1 MSCSGPG
8 TRPRRRSRLAAPPF
22 SASRSKEDAP
32 LSSLMWGRPRA
43 AAGNWLAGPI
53 GGDTG
58 GLGVLS
64 GVEGHVHGFSRP
76 RRSPQSGVGGSW
88 AWSGG
93 MRSGRAAAD
102 GSVGP
107 ARRELKESR
116 WQGTYQGGAT
126 TTTASAPGITAMVRG
141 ACRAWD
147 KTETALAAAGDGE
160 FMFTFSA
167 FRSSCDLVV
176 GGAAAAQHQ
185 HGHVPPAGEGRHQ
198 QVEAASPEAT
208 THHAE
213 RPQDGREL

>member
-1 MSCSGPG
+1 MPE
-8 TRPRRRSRLAAPPF
+8 RSVSWPSAHAQVVLERLEPELGVHLLLGILGLVWREAALHS
-22 SASRSKEDAP
+22 SAAAVERLRMGRWAWPTP
-32 LSSLMWGRPRA
+32 LS
-43 AAGNWLAGPI
+43 
-53 GGDTG
+53 
-58 GLGVLS
+58 
-64 GVEGHVHGFSRP
+64 
-76 RRSPQSGVGGSW
+76 
-88 AWSGG
+88 
-93 MRSGRAAAD
+93 
-102 GSVGP
+102 
-107 ARRELKESR
+107 ARLELKESR
-116 WQGTYQGGAT
+116 KQGTYKGGAT
-126 TTTASAPGITAMVRG
+126 TTTASTPGITAMIRG

-160 FMFTFSA
+160 FTFMFTFSA